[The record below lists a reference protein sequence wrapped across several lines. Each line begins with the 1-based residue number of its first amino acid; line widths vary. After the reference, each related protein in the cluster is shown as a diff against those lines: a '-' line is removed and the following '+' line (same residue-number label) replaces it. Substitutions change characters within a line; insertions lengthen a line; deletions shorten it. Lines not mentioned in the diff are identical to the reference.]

1 MEAFLSAMLHRFAC
15 KRFADTPIPPDLL
28 EAILECGRLSPSSF
42 GLEGWRF
49 QVVASYEVRQK
60 LFEACFS
67 QEPVGTA
74 PISIVITVRTALAY
88 HPEGAF
94 VRQRGERFP
103 GSLEDFIADYRGYYD
118 FLTATGRTACW
129 SRLQGY
135 IAAANMMT
143 GAASAG
149 IQSCAIEGFDETQ
162 VLALLGVDRQ
172 KWQVA
177 LVIAFGYP
185 TEPERPK
192 IREPLH
198 ELVSYF

>member
-1 MEAFLSAMLHRFAC
+1 MEEFLSAMQHRFAC

-28 EAILECGRLSPSSF
+28 EAILACGRLSPSSF
-42 GLEGWRF
+42 GLEGWHF
-49 QVVASYEVRQK
+49 QVMASSEVRQK

-74 PISIVITVRTALAY
+74 PISIVITVRTSHAY

-103 GSLEDFIADYRGYYD
+103 GSLEDYIADYRGYYD
-118 FLTATGRTACW
+118 FLNESGRTDCW
-129 SRLQGY
+129 SRSQGY

-143 GAASAG
+143 GAASVG

-162 VLALLGVDRQ
+162 VLALLGLDRQ
-172 KWQVA
+172 NWQVA

-185 TEPERPK
+185 AEPERPK